1 MLGWFVYFFSCTGFD
16 NEEVCERELPKSIGC
31 SKNFRGP
38 DMLDTRAKV
47 GASSNFVSMGV
58 NPFVESDFLS

>member
-1 MLGWFVYFFSCTGFD
+1 MSIEKSAIFSGFD
-16 NEEVCERELPKSIGC
+16 NEEVSERELPKSIGC

-47 GASSNFVSMGV
+47 PKTNYSIQYRFGM
-58 NPFVESDFLS
+58 